1 LEISR
6 ATGAIHGLLTT
17 PTVGQESI
25 RTASGMALAGWE
37 DPTIGRG
44 GDAGNPD
51 RKIAL
56 FNDIVGAGLACGQ
69 AMRLGSAFGRHYSLV
84 VVAVVFAALMAAA
97 GLRSAPGVLMVPWGS
112 WFGWSR
118 SEISLA
124 AATGI
129 FLFGLT
135 GPFAAAAMQRFGI
148 RVTVIAALAM
158 MGGSSFASLFMAAP
172 WQLVL
177 TWGVVSGIGSG
188 CVSNVLSATIVNRW
202 FVTNRGLVMGLFAA
216 STSTGT
222 LIFLPVLSA
231 IAQNHGWQPVVWCV
245 TGAMLLLIPAVW
257 LLLPESPAAIGI
269 RPFGARDDQPAHSAT
284 RANPLKSAFA
294 ALGEGLR
301 SRDFLLLSGTFFVC
315 GFTTNGLVGTHMI
328 ALCHDHG
335 MEAVAAGGLLAIMGL
350 FDLVGTTASG
360 WLTDRIDPRKLLFAY
375 YGLRGLSLIYLPFAN
390 FTFFGLS
397 LFAVFYGLD
406 WIATVP
412 PTLAIATRAFGLAR
426 APVFFGWISA
436 SHQVGAATAA
446 FFAGASRTATGSYLE
461 SFVVA
466 GAVAIA
472 AAFMALT
479 IRKTPASPM
488 PA

>member
-1 LEISR
+1 M
-6 ATGAIHGLLTT
+6 
-17 PTVGQESI
+17 QQ
-25 RTASGMALAGWE
+25 RT
-37 DPTIGRG
+37 I
-44 GDAGNPD
+44 
-51 RKIAL
+51 
-56 FNDIVGAGLACGQ
+56 
-69 AMRLGSAFGRHYSLV
+69 FGRHYAL
-84 VVAVVFAALMAAA
+84 AVVGVIFVALLAAA
-97 GLRSAPGVLMVPWGS
+97 GLRSTPGVLMVPWGAA
-112 WFGWSR
+112 FGWSR
-118 SEISLA
+118 ASISFA

-148 RVTVIAALAM
+148 RATMIAALAM
-158 MGGSSFASLFMAAP
+158 MCLSSLASLWMTQA

-188 CVSNVLSATIVNRW
+188 CITNVLSATIVNRW

-222 LIFLPVLSA
+222 LVFIPALSA
-231 IAQNHGWQPVVWCV
+231 IATAGGWRPVVICV
-245 TGAMLLLIPAVW
+245 AVAMAVMIPLVFF
-257 LLLPESPAAIGI
+257 LLPEWPGDIGEK
-269 RPFGARDDQPAHSAT
+269 PFGADADHPAEVRDRS
-284 RANPLKSAFA
+284 NPLKTAFG
-294 ALGEGLR
+294 ALAEGTR
-301 SRDFLLLSGTFFVC
+301 SRTFWLLSATFFVC

-335 MEAVAAGGLLAIMGL
+335 LDAVAAGGLLAIMGL

-360 WLTDRIDPRKLLFAY
+360 WLTDRVDPRKLLFAY
-375 YGLRGLSLIYLPFAN
+375 YGLRGLSLIYLPYAN

-412 PTLAIATRAFGLAR
+412 PTLALANRAFGVKK

-436 SHQVGAATAA
+436 SHQIGAASAA
-446 FFAGASRTATGSYLE
+446 FFAGASRTATGSYLD

-466 GAVAIA
+466 GFVAVVAAFLALMIGTKSQPVGPA
-472 AAFMALT
+472 AA
-479 IRKTPASPM
+479 
-488 PA
+488 

>member
-1 LEISR
+1 MQR
-6 ATGAIHGLLTT
+6 RFFGHHY
-17 PTVGQESI
+17 
-25 RTASGMALAGWE
+25 ALAVV
-37 DPTIGRG
+37 I
-44 GDAGNPD
+44 
-51 RKIAL
+51 IIFVAL
-56 FNDIVGAGLACGQ
+56 L
-69 AMRLGSAFGRHYSLV
+69 
-84 VVAVVFAALMAAA
+84 AAA
-97 GLRSAPGVLMVPWGS
+97 GLRSTPGVLMVPWGQD
-112 WFGWSR
+112 FGWSR
-118 SEISLA
+118 QVISFA

-148 RVTVIAALAM
+148 RATMITALVM
-158 MGGSSFASLFMAAP
+158 MSLSTAASLFMTKP

-177 TWGVVSGIGSG
+177 TWGVISGIGSG
-188 CVSNVLSATIVNRW
+188 CITNVLSATIVNRW

-231 IAQNHGWQPVVWCV
+231 ISLDHGWKPVVFCV
-245 TGAMLLLIPAVW
+245 ALAIALLVPLVFF
-257 LLLPESPAAIGI
+257 LLPESPGDVGAV
-269 RPFGARDDQPAHSAT
+269 PFGADADHPVEVRE
-284 RANPLKSAFA
+284 RNNPLKTAFS
-294 ALGEGLR
+294 ALGEGAR
-301 SRDFLLLSGTFFVC
+301 SRDFWLLSMTFFVC

-335 MEAVAAGGLLAIMGL
+335 MDAVAAGGLLAIMGL

-375 YGLRGLSLIYLPFAN
+375 YGLRGLSLIYLPFAD

-412 PTLAIATRAFGLAR
+412 PTLAIANRIFGTRK
-426 APVFFGWISA
+426 APILFGWISA
-436 SHQVGAATAA
+436 SHQVGAAAAA
-446 FFAGASRTATGSYLE
+446 FFAGVSRTATGSYLD

-466 GAVAIA
+466 GFVAVG
-472 AAFMALT
+472 AAFLALT
-479 IRKTPASPM
+479 IGTKGRRPAQ
-488 PA
+488 AAA

>member
-1 LEISR
+1 MQRS
-6 ATGAIHGLLTT
+6 
-17 PTVGQESI
+17 
-25 RTASGMALAGWE
+25 
-37 DPTIGRG
+37 
-44 GDAGNPD
+44 
-51 RKIAL
+51 
-56 FNDIVGAGLACGQ
+56 F
-69 AMRLGSAFGRHYSLV
+69 FGRHYALA
-84 VVAVVFAALMAAA
+84 VVAIIFVALLSAA
-97 GLRSAPGVLMVPWGS
+97 GLRSTPGVLMVPWGQA
-112 WFGWSR
+112 FGWSR
-118 SEISLA
+118 QAISFA

-148 RVTVIAALAM
+148 RATVIAALAM
-158 MGGSSFASLFMAAP
+158 MSLSSIASLFMTQT

-177 TWGVVSGIGSG
+177 TWGVFSGIGSG
-188 CVSNVLSATIVNRW
+188 CITNVLSATIVNRW

-222 LIFLPVLSA
+222 LIFIPVLSA
-231 IAQNHGWQPVVWCV
+231 IAQDHGWQPVVICV
-245 TGAMLLLIPAVW
+245 AAAMAVLIPLVFF
-257 LLLPESPAAIGI
+257 LLPERPSDVGAV
-269 RPFGARDDQPAHSAT
+269 PFGADADHPVEAREPG
-284 RANPLKSAFA
+284 NPLKTAFSALA
-294 ALGEGLR
+294 EGSK
-301 SRDFLLLSGTFFVC
+301 SRDFWLLSATFFVC

-412 PTLAIATRAFGLAR
+412 PTLAIANRTFGIR
-426 APVFFGWISA
+426 KAPILFGWISA
-436 SHQVGAATAA
+436 SHQVGAAAAA
-446 FFAGASRTATGSYLE
+446 FFAGASRTATGSYLD
-461 SFVVA
+461 SFVIAGFVA
-466 GAVAIA
+466 VV
-472 AAFMALT
+472 AAFLALT
-479 IRKTPASPM
+479 IGTKKPQPAQ
-488 PA
+488 AAA